1 MDVKPDITVR
11 EEKVELGAQTQNG
24 LSGAAPVGIAAVVK
38 NDEPVLSPQQQT
50 ILEKILNG
58 ENYFFTGS
66 AGTGKSVLLRAI
78 IKAFKDRRAAEIAE
92 SHANMERKWQDYL
105 TLGLTGTAPSPG
117 AKRWNLGVTAS
128 TGMAGV

>member
-1 MDVKPDITVR
+1 MDSHI
-11 EEKVELGAQTQNG
+11 QNG
-24 LSGAAPVGIAAVVK
+24 ISGDPKPIKSVAAVK
-38 NDEPVLSPQQQT
+38 DDEPILSPQQQA

-78 IKAFKDRRAAEIAE
+78 IKAFTDRKVAEIKAE
-92 SHANMERKWQDYL
+92 NAMAERKWQDYL
-105 TLGLTGTAPSPG
+105 SLGRTGSAPSLPTRG
-117 AKRWNLGVTAS
+117 WNLGVTAS